1 MKNNL
6 NIGLH
11 RIIILPVLFI
21 LAVSAVL
28 LFHTIIVEQQRLTD
42 INQCLEDIR
51 ADALRIANKQSSKQT
66 SYETQR
72 LSNLIS
78 KLKNIKKD
86 SSFYQVINDND
97 ANLTDLAEK
106 ILQTSTSQDT
116 YEAQNISNLVTSL
129 DETIDN
135 TLIKIDKTYNSS
147 LRNKI
152 KIEYCLTI
160 LIYVL
165 IIFQYFMADSYM
177 RKRLIRQE
185 LEHQESKSIIKK
197 LSERDTLTNLPGRKK
212 FYEEAD
218 REIATAIRYNAD
230 LTLIKMDIHDFKGI
244 NQKYGQKTGDKILA
258 RFSRMVRKNL
268 RRPDSFFR
276 VGGDKFV
283 ILAPHTTIENAENL
297 ASKINQLVKKDKTTS
312 TISLKI
318 NTGIATCVK
327 GDSSEILMKK
337 VTSALNSSKK
347 QGAGEVAVYKN
358 SAD

>member
-1 MKNNL
+1 M
-6 NIGLH
+6 
-11 RIIILPVLFI
+11 
-21 LAVSAVL
+21 
-28 LFHTIIVEQQRLTD
+28 FHTIVIEKQRLSD

-51 ADALRIANKQSSKQT
+51 ADALRIVSKQSSKQT

-72 LSNLIS
+72 LSNLIT

-86 SSFYQVINDND
+86 NSFYQVINGND
-97 ANLTDLAEK
+97 ANLTSLAEK
-106 ILQTSTSQDT
+106 LLQTSESQDT
-116 YEAQNISNLVTSL
+116 DTTQDISEIVNAL
-129 DETIDN
+129 DETVSS
-135 TLIKIDKTYNSS
+135 TLITIDKTFNSS

-152 KIEYCLTI
+152 KIEYCLTV
-160 LIYVL
+160 LVYVL
-165 IIFQYFMADSYM
+165 IILQYFMADSYM

-185 LEHQESKSIIKK
+185 LEHQESKNIIKK

-218 REIATAIRYNAD
+218 REIATATRYSSE

-244 NQKYGQKTGDKILA
+244 NQKFGQQTGDKILA

-283 ILAPHTTIENAENL
+283 ILAPHTTVENAENL
-297 ASKINQLVKKDKTTS
+297 ASKINQLVKNDKTTS
-312 TISLKI
+312 TIPLKI

-337 VTSALNSSKK
+337 VATALNLSKK